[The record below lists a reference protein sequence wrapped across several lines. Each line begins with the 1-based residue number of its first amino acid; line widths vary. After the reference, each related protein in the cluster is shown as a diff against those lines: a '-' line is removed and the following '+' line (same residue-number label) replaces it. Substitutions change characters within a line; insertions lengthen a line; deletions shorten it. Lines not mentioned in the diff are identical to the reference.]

1 MPGVSRGP
9 RHYDRE
15 EREVEFSRALA
26 FSDGVFGVAI
36 TLLITTIDVPKVTGP
51 DLEHKLVNA
60 LKDLDGSMISYFIS
74 FAVIGLMWM
83 HHHKLFGRIK
93 RIDSGVL
100 WLNLLSLAFIVL
112 MPFSTEL
119 MGDYGEESVA
129 VAIYA
134 LNVAAAMAAYTLL
147 WWYCASHDLLDL
159 PLNRE
164 QIRLELA
171 TRLFLIT
178 GFVASAPLAYVN
190 PHWAQISWALI
201 SIAQGKLVGWLEG
214 SGRMPNDGE
223 GA

>member
-1 MPGVSRGP
+1 VSPAP

-60 LKDLDGSMISYFIS
+60 LKDLDGSIISYFIS

-93 RIDSGVL
+93 RIDPGVM

-119 MGDYGEESVA
+119 MGDYNETSIAVA
-129 VAIYA
+129 VYA
-134 LNVAAAMAAYTLL
+134 LNIAAAMAAYTLL
-147 WWYCASHDLLDL
+147 WWHCASQDLLDETL
-159 PLNRE
+159 SRD
-164 QIRLELA
+164 QMRLELA
-171 TRLFLIT
+171 VRVGMIA
-178 GFVASAPLAYVN
+178 GFAASAGLAYVH
-190 PHWAQISWALI
+190 PHWAQYSWALI
-201 SIAQGKLVGWLEG
+201 SIAQMRLVAWLERT
-214 SGRMPNDGE
+214 GRMPTDGDDD
-223 GA
+223 